1 MNRYCRYIFILLTL
15 SFTMSANA
23 KSKFTADIKM
33 RNGHEYSG
41 VEFTTPKSWDKEV
54 AVKINGEKLKIKG
67 DSIDHIVF
75 WPTKYPD
82 NPQIICWHTYGSI
95 DNKTGEYKPNCGH
108 NAKKGE
114 PSKQWFAI
122 HAAGEHVNLWSCF
135 SSIKLTGETVYFTT
149 TLSSPYFF
157 QKHDGLF
164 VHIPFTLFK
173 SGKTREWLSTFF
185 SDDEPLAEILSD
197 KSQLYDRGSA
207 AYRKGSLYTPY
218 KYEDIVKLYVDGRK
232 KQQP

>member
-1 MNRYCRYIFILLTL
+1 MNRYCRYILILLTL

-114 PSKQWFAI
+114 PS
-122 HAAGEHVNLWSCF
+122 NSCSRRTCQLMVMF
-135 SSIKLTGETVYFTT
+135 QLNQVDRRNCILYHHSQQSIL
-149 TLSSPYFF
+149 LS
-157 QKHDGLF
+157 
-164 VHIPFTLFK
+164 
-173 SGKTREWLSTFF
+173 E
-185 SDDEPLAEILSD
+185 A
-197 KSQLYDRGSA
+197 
-207 AYRKGSLYTPY
+207 
-218 KYEDIVKLYVDGRK
+218 
-232 KQQP
+232 

>member
-1 MNRYCRYIFILLTL
+1 MNRYCRYILILLTL

-41 VEFTTPKSWDKEV
+41 VELTTPKSWDKEV

-95 DNKTGEYKPNCGH
+95 DNKT
-108 NAKKGE
+108 A
-114 PSKQWFAI
+114 S
-122 HAAGEHVNLWSCF
+122 
-135 SSIKLTGETVYFTT
+135 
-149 TLSSPYFF
+149 
-157 QKHDGLF
+157 
-164 VHIPFTLFK
+164 
-173 SGKTREWLSTFF
+173 
-185 SDDEPLAEILSD
+185 
-197 KSQLYDRGSA
+197 
-207 AYRKGSLYTPY
+207 
-218 KYEDIVKLYVDGRK
+218 
-232 KQQP
+232 

>member
-1 MNRYCRYIFILLTL
+1 MNRYCRYILILLTL

-108 NAKKGE
+108 NAKKE
-114 PSKQWFAI
+114 SRPSNGLQFMQQENMSTY
-122 HAAGEHVNLWSCF
+122 GHVSAQ
-135 SSIKLTGETVYFTT
+135 SS
-149 TLSSPYFF
+149 
-157 QKHDGLF
+157 
-164 VHIPFTLFK
+164 
-173 SGKTREWLSTFF
+173 
-185 SDDEPLAEILSD
+185 
-197 KSQLYDRGSA
+197 
-207 AYRKGSLYTPY
+207 
-218 KYEDIVKLYVDGRK
+218 
-232 KQQP
+232 

>member
-1 MNRYCRYIFILLTL
+1 MNRYCRYILILLTL

-95 DNKTGEYKPNCGH
+95 DNKT
-108 NAKKGE
+108 
-114 PSKQWFAI
+114 
-122 HAAGEHVNLWSCF
+122 L
-135 SSIKLTGETVYFTT
+135 
-149 TLSSPYFF
+149 
-157 QKHDGLF
+157 
-164 VHIPFTLFK
+164 
-173 SGKTREWLSTFF
+173 
-185 SDDEPLAEILSD
+185 
-197 KSQLYDRGSA
+197 
-207 AYRKGSLYTPY
+207 
-218 KYEDIVKLYVDGRK
+218 
-232 KQQP
+232 